1 MRRVN
6 KLPQNIQIR
15 DNETMA
21 IRGLNLTNNYT
32 EGDLESVLNISSD
45 HYPYFEPIRNADPI
59 TVYDEYGETLEGV
72 EDFFYWDGNLFYIKT
87 FWDEEFPENSRVKIY
102 VNREIS
108 FAPEDEGERDT
119 EEEDPETNLVYS
131 GFPYYQVDGD
141 IKPRQFAAISG
152 KILIIPDYIVL
163 EKRVE
168 IVDEEPVDKYI
179 GYYMKGSVSINLVG
193 AVYSGKTITV
203 ASMYPITASTNIHVG
218 QIVYISEGST
228 VNAGKTMAIT
238 DIDIDN
244 NVISVD
250 KDLTSGT
257 EASNAVWLE
266 SDELP
271 TFEFICSKDNRI
283 WGCATETDSGAKKQ
297 IIYAS
302 ALGNPY
308 VFDEYSSLL
317 GGWATEVECD
327 DDWTGCA
334 ALPSTLLFFKERK
347 IIRVLGNDPS
357 EFTCYTSNVEGV
369 KKGCWR
375 SIVNINDTIYYLGAH
390 GVYAY
395 NGSVPMRLSE
405 RLGDKMYGDAAAG
418 TDGIHYYIQMAEVD
432 IDYNRQTPY
441 TLYVYNLMQGF
452 WTAHD
457 TQTERMLFGQG
468 NTLGITYLKGGKLY
482 MTNPANDSEGIPFEM
497 VFKPIYATITGSWNR
512 STQVFLKKRYL
523 KTSIRMECG
532 DEGTYTIYC
541 QFDDGEWEEIGK
553 RLPDT
558 PTEKKSGVD
567 IYAIPNNHCDRFR
580 MKITGEGNV
589 RLLGI
594 QREYVLAG
602 RR

>member
-15 DNETMA
+15 DSETMA

-32 EGDLESVLNISSD
+32 DGDLESVLNISSD
-45 HYPYFEPIRNADPI
+45 HYPYFEPIRNVDDLNFTPSPPDPVVAPDARW
-59 TVYDEYGETLEGV
+59 TPC
-72 EDFFYWDGNLFYIKT
+72 DFTYWDGHMIVICWADYI
-87 FWDEEFPENSRVKIY
+87 
-102 VNREIS
+102 
-108 FAPEDEGERDT
+108 
-119 EEEDPETNLVYS
+119 DPEIPSPGEVKRIGIFTDEKYTDETQWHHIGDNKLY
-131 GFPYYQVDGD
+131 VDWD
-141 IKPRQFAAISG
+141 IASDDEFYKGERQFAAIGG
-152 KILIIPDYIVL
+152 KLLILPDGVVF
-163 EKRVE
+163 EKTE
-168 IVDEEPVDKYI
+168 N
-179 GYYMKGSVSINLVG
+179 GYDGYRAGKTDAGPSVSLVN

-203 ASMYPITASTNIHVG
+203 GSTITITDWYGLHMG
-218 QIVYISEGST
+218 QGITISGST
-228 VNAGKTMAIT
+228 VNDGYTGRIT
-238 DIDIDN
+238 DIDETN
-244 NVISVD
+244 HVITLD

-257 EASNAVWLE
+257 EGGAKPVATADGIPE
-266 SDELP
+266 MDY
-271 TFEFICSKDNRI
+271 ICAKDNRI
-283 WGCATETDSGAKKQ
+283 WGCVSTVENGFKKQ

-308 VFDEYSSLL
+308 VFDEYSTLL

-405 RLGDKMYGDAAAG
+405 RLGDKMYGDASAG

-432 IDYNRQTPY
+432 INYDRQTPY

-468 NTLGITYLKGGKLY
+468 NTLGVTYLKGGELY